1 MAKIKQLESEIKGLL
16 ERYPQLRE
24 SNEKLY
30 GAYLWKH
37 GIGDDSV
44 VAFFSNFLSYKVST
58 FASVTRTRRK
68 LVEKYPELGPSTEK
82 REEWKERQYEMSD
95 YAKGR
100 EYIG

>member
-30 GAYLWKH
+30 GAYLWNH
-37 GIGDDSV
+37 GIRN
-44 VAFFSNFLSYKVST
+44 VAVSDFFANFLNYKVST

-68 LVEKYPELGPSTEK
+68 LVEKFPELSPSDAKK
-82 REEWKERQYEMSD
+82 REWLDHQYEMSD
-95 YAKGR
+95 YATGR
-100 EYIG
+100 EI